1 MVDDTYIDILGATC
15 SDGDSD
21 CADTDATWTRSSSI
35 KGTAADRDYYMFT
48 FLYDSAN
55 NGVGYTPL
63 TKRLRIDNT
72 IPTTSITSPAASS
85 RQSGSFNVSF
95 TDYDARS

>member
-1 MVDDTYIDILGATC
+1 MVDDTYIDITGATC
-15 SDGDSD
+15 SDGDSN
-21 CADTDATWTRSSSI
+21 CADNDATWRRSSSI
-35 KGTAADRDYYMFT
+35 KGTAADWDYYMYT
-48 FLYDSAN
+48 FMYDIIS

-85 RQSGSFNVSF
+85 VQSGNFTVSY
-95 TDYDARS
+95 TDGDERS